1 MREDTVNV
9 TMRVNEE
16 LLETLLAVDSVDKL
30 IALQDEDVNGYIQVS
45 GYAHCSTG
53 MFNVIVCEDDA
64 EGKTLFVENWDNDGE
79 VILFSEMIC
88 TQGIEK
94 ISSKLSESD
103 PDTFVE
109 ISIKTKDE
117 EEIELNIGYMEVIA
131 GIGNKTEIIR

>member
-1 MREDTVNV
+1 MREDTVKV

-16 LLETLLAVDSVDKL
+16 LLEPLLAVDSVDKL

-53 MFNVIVCEDDA
+53 MFNMIACDDDA
-64 EGKTLFVENWDNDGE
+64 EGKTLYVENWDNDGE

-88 TQGIEK
+88 IQGIEK

-109 ISIKTKDE
+109 ILIETKDE
-117 EEIELNIGYMEVIA
+117 EEIKLNVGYMEVIA
-131 GIGNKTEIIR
+131 GIGNKTEVIR

>member
-16 LLETLLAVDSVDKL
+16 LLDTLLAVASVDKL
-30 IALQDEDVNGYIQVS
+30 IALQDEEVNGYIQVS

-53 MFNVIVCEDDA
+53 MFNVIACEDDA